1 MVGRTR
7 SREEFW
13 LGGATRTSRTSARE
27 TVAPLYIETSREG
40 REGWS
45 YTDFAREVTTAWTRV
60 DEMLNPY
67 KNNVIMFS
75 LGTARL
81 LGQVVA
87 DGETPSPRH
96 PWRDWLPWS
105 TVWGCFYPCT
115 GRFPGIREAPAPDWF
130 ARGGVCHALRLYTLV
145 LLEPASGRSTT
156 GCRLSV

>member
-1 MVGRTR
+1 MWAPVQI
-7 SREEFW
+7 
-13 LGGATRTSRTSARE
+13 ATSRGSTRE
-27 TVAPLYIETSREG
+27 TVAPLYTKTSREG

-81 LGQVVA
+81 RGQVVA

-96 PWRDWLPWS
+96 PWRD
-105 TVWGCFYPCT
+105 
-115 GRFPGIREAPAPDWF
+115 
-130 ARGGVCHALRLYTLV
+130 
-145 LLEPASGRSTT
+145 
-156 GCRLSV
+156 